1 MKEQE
6 EMESGAVVSQGPVM
20 WGLSGEG
27 FAFYSEQ
34 EEAMEDSWARRWQDT
49 LCILGKKKKKKS
61 FWLFCGGWDQGGYC
75 VVRMRMKVALTG
87 DVAGFRYVE
96 SRF

>member
-49 LCILGKKKKKKS
+49 LFILGKKKKKKNPS
-61 FWLFCGGWDQGGYC
+61 GCFVEDGIKEAIVLF
-75 VVRMRMKVALTG
+75 
-87 DVAGFRYVE
+87 E
-96 SRF
+96 

>member
-6 EMESGAVVSQGPVM
+6 EMESRAVVSQGPVM

-49 LCILGKKKKKKS
+49 LFILGKKKKKKILLAVLWRMGS
-61 FWLFCGGWDQGGYC
+61 RRLLCCSNENEGGFNWGCG
-75 VVRMRMKVALTG
+75 RI
-87 DVAGFRYVE
+87 
-96 SRF
+96 

>member
-49 LCILGKKKKKKS
+49 LCILGKKKKKNPSGCFVEDGIKEAIV
-61 FWLFCGGWDQGGYC
+61 LF
-75 VVRMRMKVALTG
+75 
-87 DVAGFRYVE
+87 E
-96 SRF
+96 

>member
-6 EMESGAVVSQGPVM
+6 EMESGAVVSQGLVM

-49 LCILGKKKKKKS
+49 LCILGKKKKNPSGCFVEDGIKEAIV
-61 FWLFCGGWDQGGYC
+61 LF
-75 VVRMRMKVALTG
+75 
-87 DVAGFRYVE
+87 E
-96 SRF
+96 